1 MNNENRG
8 LMKALKIGGIF
19 VLIVGIVIAGR
30 WFMHPGAPFSF
41 AASENSAGTATV
53 AVLKGDVQEVAIDL
67 QSGAYAPIMVQK
79 GIPVRFNIRAEK
91 ENINSC
97 NGTVVIP
104 EYNLQA
110 TLKPGDNILEFTP
123 DKTGVIP
130 YSCWMNMITSSIQ
143 VVDDLSKADPSVAPA
158 AAAGSGALMPCCRP
172 Q

>member
-1 MNNENRG
+1 MNSENKG
-8 LMKALKIGGIF
+8 FGKALKIGGIL
-19 VLIVGIVIAGR
+19 VLIVGIVMAGR
-30 WFMHPGAPFSF
+30 VFLFPGYPWSY
-41 AASENSAGTATV
+41 AAAGNGSVTAVT
-53 AVLKGDVQEVAIDL
+53 AAISGDVQEVIIDL

-97 NGTVVIP
+97 NGTVVIQ
-104 EYNLQA
+104 EYNLQT

-143 VVDDLSKADPSVAPA
+143 VVDDLSKADSSVVPA

>member
-1 MNNENRG
+1 MNSENKG
-8 LMKALKIGGIF
+8 IGKALKIAG
-19 VLIVGIVIAGR
+19 VLVVIVGIVMIGKA
-30 WFMHPGAPFSF
+30 FIFPGYPWSYAAQGNSS
-41 AASENSAGTATV
+41 AASTL
-53 AVLKGDVQEVAIDL
+53 AVISGDVQEVTIDL

-79 GIPVRFNIRAEK
+79 GISVRFNIRAEK

-123 DKTGVIP
+123 DKTGVVP

-143 VVDDLSKADPSVAPA
+143 VVDDLSKADASVIPIPA
-158 AAAGSGALMPCCRP
+158 KGTGGVMPCCRP